1 VFVSVEK
8 VKPMM
13 MKSNPLLASSYS
25 ISFLSRRYQ
34 RRFSSPQPPLSDAI
48 LSRARSF
55 WMRMTARFGG
65 RKVEKSEREKESKE
79 EIVEDGERERAQKST
94 ENKGIKSVPQ
104 NNE

>member
-1 VFVSVEK
+1 
-8 VKPMM
+8 
-13 MKSNPLLASSYS
+13 
-25 ISFLSRRYQ
+25 
-34 RRFSSPQPPLSDAI
+34 
-48 LSRARSF
+48 
-55 WMRMTARFGG
+55 MTARFGG